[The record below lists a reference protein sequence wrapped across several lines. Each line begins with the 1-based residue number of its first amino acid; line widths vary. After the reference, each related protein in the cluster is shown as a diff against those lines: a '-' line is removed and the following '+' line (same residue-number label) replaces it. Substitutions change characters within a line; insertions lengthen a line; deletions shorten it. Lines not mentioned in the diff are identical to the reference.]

1 MAQKYGLN
9 IFLQKQK
16 LDKQNQAKIHSTTKT
31 TIKLCKPKMIYNL
44 NSFETS
50 PVLKHAEHAT
60 S

>member
-1 MAQKYGLN
+1 MLPCVHN
-9 IFLQKQK
+9 K
-16 LDKQNQAKIHSTTKT
+16 LDKQIQYKYDSITKS
-31 TIKLCKPKMIYNL
+31 TIKLCKNQKMIYNL